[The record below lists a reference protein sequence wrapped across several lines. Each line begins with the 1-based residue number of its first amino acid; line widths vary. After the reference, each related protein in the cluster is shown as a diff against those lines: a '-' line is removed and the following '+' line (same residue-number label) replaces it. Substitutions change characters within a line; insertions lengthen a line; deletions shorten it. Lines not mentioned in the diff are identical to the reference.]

1 MTEVEKKGIGKVKA
15 GLVVCA
21 VLVVILAVSN
31 VWSYTSLQNQVN
43 QLHTDK
49 TNLESQLDSLNTEY
63 WDLYANYTQENW
75 WHHYYEN
82 QTVALQFQIEVLT
95 NEKNQLQTWLDGN
108 KTLLQTT
115 IAERDQLQTWLS
127 GNITNYESQITNLQN
142 QITSLQ
148 FQIGSLNSTYQDYMA
163 THGYTNDEYWDLYA
177 NYTQENWW
185 HHYYENLTLAL
196 KAPKLSVLSVYSGDV
211 RPWLGTPYLH
221 VYGEV
226 WNVGSDTAYNCR
238 LHVILYQGSVVA
250 EDTYVNLGT
259 ISGENKKS
267 VDANI
272 YYNGDAL
279 TSWSITPEWT
289 TAL

>member
-1 MTEVEKKGIGKVKA
+1 MTEAKKKGIGKAKA

-31 VWSYTSLQNQVN
+31 VWSYTNLQNQVN

-63 WDLYANYTQENW
+63 WDLYANYTHENW

-82 QTVALQFQIEVLT
+82 Q
-95 NEKNQLQTWLDGN
+95 
-108 KTLLQTT
+108 
-115 IAERDQLQTWLS
+115 
-127 GNITNYESQITNLQN
+127 
-142 QITSLQ
+142 
-148 FQIGSLNSTYQDYMA
+148 
-163 THGYTNDEYWDLYA
+163 
-177 NYTQENWW
+177 
-185 HHYYENLTLAL
+185 TLAL

-211 RPWLGTPYLH
+211 RPWSGTPYLH
-221 VYGEV
+221 VYGEI

-250 EDTYVNLGT
+250 KDTYVNLGT
-259 ISGENKKS
+259 IFGENKKS

-279 TSWSITPEWT
+279 TNRSITPEWT
-289 TAL
+289 TTP